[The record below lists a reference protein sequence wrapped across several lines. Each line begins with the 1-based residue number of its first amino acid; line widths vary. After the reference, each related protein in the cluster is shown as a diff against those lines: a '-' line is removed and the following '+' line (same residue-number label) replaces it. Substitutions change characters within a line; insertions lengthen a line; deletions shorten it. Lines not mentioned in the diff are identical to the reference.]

1 MSVPKP
7 LSLILFDV
15 GNVILPFDLRIAMK
29 KFEKE
34 CGFPSEEI
42 FRRLMGGELDHSFER
57 GKITP
62 QEFYEHVTQELGM
75 EISYDRFVTIWSD
88 IFSENERVSVLV
100 RRLRKQYPVALISN
114 TNVLHFEFVY
124 RNFPIVKEVG
134 EFILSYEVGCR
145 KPDPKIYQSALD
157 RFGTTPQGTLYVDD
171 LEKFIEAAHKLGLHG
186 IHFKG
191 ADLLEK
197 ELVRLGLLTI

>member
-29 KFEKE
+29 QFEKE
-34 CGFPSEEI
+34 CGFPSEKI
-42 FRRLMGGELDHSFER
+42 FHRLMGGELDHSFESGR
-57 GKITP
+57 ITP
-62 QEFYEHVTQELGM
+62 QEFYEHVTRELGM

-88 IFSENERVSVLV
+88 IFSENERVSALI
-100 RRLRKQYPVALISN
+100 RRLRKEYPIALISN

-124 RNFPIVKEVG
+124 RNFPIVREVG
-134 EFILSYEVGCR
+134 QFILSYEVGYR
-145 KPDPKIYQSALD
+145 KPDPKIYQSALG
-157 RFGTTPQGTLYVDD
+157 RFGATPQRTLYIDD
-171 LEKFIEAAHKLGLHG
+171 LEKFVKAAEELGLCG
-186 IHFKG
+186 IHFTG

-197 ELVRLGLLTI
+197 EFTSLGLLAG